1 MTQVQP
7 NWRGRL
13 PAFFLTRYAMT
24 QLSIF
29 LDESGD
35 IGEYQSHS
43 PYYIITMVFHD
54 QAMDITDELKRLDQE
69 LSTLGYDNTA
79 NHTEPLIRREEAYR
93 NLSPNERR
101 RIFSKLY
108 FFALRA
114 PIRYKTFVFEKK
126 HFSNVLELEARMAK
140 EISAFLKE
148 NLEMF
153 QGFSE
158 IILYYDNGQHIITRT
173 MNAVLATVFSQYTV
187 RKVFPKDYRLFQV
200 ADLICTITLIRKKI
214 ETGDL
219 SKSEQLLFH
228 SKREFYKDFV
238 KRIEK
243 KSL

>member
-1 MTQVQP
+1 
-7 NWRGRL
+7 
-13 PAFFLTRYAMT
+13 MT

-43 PYYIITMVFHD
+43 PYYIISMVFHD
-54 QAMDITDELKRLDQE
+54 QAMNITDELNRLDQE
-69 LSTLGYDNTA
+69 LSILGYDNTA
-79 NHTEPLIRREEAYR
+79 IHTEPLIRREEAYR

-126 HFSNVLELEARMAK
+126 HFTNVLELEARMAK

-148 NLEMF
+148 NLAMF

-173 MNAVLATVFSQYTV
+173 MNTVLATVFSHYTV
-187 RKVFPKDYRLFQV
+187 RKVFPKD
-200 ADLICTITLIRKKI
+200 
-214 ETGDL
+214 
-219 SKSEQLLFH
+219 
-228 SKREFYKDFV
+228 
-238 KRIEK
+238 
-243 KSL
+243 

>member
-1 MTQVQP
+1 
-7 NWRGRL
+7 
-13 PAFFLTRYAMT
+13 MT

-43 PYYIITMVFHD
+43 PYYIISMVFHD
-54 QAMDITDELKRLDQE
+54 QAMDITDELNRLDQE
-69 LSTLGYDNTA
+69 LSILGYDNTSI
-79 NHTEPLIRREEAYR
+79 HTEPLIRREEAYR

-140 EISAFLKE
+140 EISVFLKE
-148 NLEMF
+148 NLALF

-173 MNAVLATVFSQYTV
+173 MNTVLATVFSQYTV

-200 ADLICTITLIRKKI
+200 ADLICTITLIRKKL
-214 ETGDL
+214 ETGKL
-219 SKSEQLLFH
+219 TKSEQLLFH
-228 SKREFYKDFV
+228 SKRDFYKDFV